1 LNTDFLVGIPVEVL
15 LKTGTNRNRGVL
27 SQFCTEKR
35 LDENLVLYLLPLIL
49 ALMLPATVYNTLL
62 CPHFSGQNYDK
73 GQGEI
78 RGH

>member
-35 LDENLVLYLLPLIL
+35 LDENLVLFLLKRKP
-49 ALMLPATVYNTLL
+49 PCGKNNNRQTVNSY
-62 CPHFSGQNYDK
+62 QQK
-73 GQGEI
+73 GGC
-78 RGH
+78 